1 MSTLPVARR
10 KRTPYSSTRV
20 IPTFK
25 RHETMLFGDA
35 LNPVPCQS
43 QHNHAEESEERKD
56 TQSGAGT
63 SEESVTLKES

>member
-10 KRTPYSSTRV
+10 KRTPYSSTRI

-35 LNPVPCQS
+35 LNPVLCQS
-43 QHNHAEESEERKD
+43 EHNYVEESRERKD
-56 TQSGAGT
+56 TQSSAGT
-63 SEESVTLKES
+63 SEESGPLKES